1 MDLFDNQD
9 RPRRSYIRHV
19 VAIVVLALA
28 ALGGASPQAHA
39 QFVPGNAGEAVCQLF
54 RNGSTILLQ
63 DGGLFPIGPGSC
75 NLDPAATGSIAV
87 QPNVLLTASVDAG
100 VLDAG
105 DKQAASAIVALQYTF
120 TLTGGNVGDPVP
132 VVVET
137 NMFTDVSGSN
147 DPDFTNIASASLN
160 LYGLSAVGGGV
171 ISAGPRALAC
181 SQSPFLSPIPN
192 SCSDEF
198 GGNLSFTMASGSAE
212 LVFMQIS
219 VAASA
224 DVAGTASGLI
234 DPFIFVDPHFA
245 HASDYTINVLDGV
258 ANAPVPEPGGATL
271 LLAGLG
277 LVGMV
282 AGRRL
287 RT

>member
-1 MDLFDNQD
+1 
-9 RPRRSYIRHV
+9 
-19 VAIVVLALA
+19 
-28 ALGGASPQAHA
+28 
-39 QFVPGNAGEAVCQLF
+39 
-54 RNGSTILLQ
+54 
-63 DGGLFPIGPGSC
+63 
-75 NLDPAATGSIAV
+75 
-87 QPNVLLTASVDAG
+87 
-100 VLDAG
+100 
-105 DKQAASAIVALQYTF
+105 
-120 TLTGGNVGDPVP
+120 
-132 VVVET
+132 
-137 NMFTDVSGSN
+137 
-147 DPDFTNIASASLN
+147 
-160 LYGLSAVGGGV
+160 
-171 ISAGPRALAC
+171 
-181 SQSPFLSPIPN
+181 
-192 SCSDEF
+192 
-198 GGNLSFTMASGSAE
+198 MASGSAE

-277 LVGMV
+277 LMGMV